1 MAFYITETNF
11 VTNNNTQKNK
21 FLNLP
26 HDIKKKKKAFLRESA
41 RVIDPPQRKYSIFIK
56 YLFSAIGC

>member
-26 HDIKKKKKAFLRESA
+26 HDIKKKKKSF
-41 RVIDPPQRKYSIFIK
+41 PQRVSKSN
-56 YLFSAIGC
+56 

>member
-1 MAFYITETNF
+1 MTFYITETNF

-21 FLNLP
+21 FLNLL
-26 HDIKKKKKAFLRESA
+26 HDIKKKAFLRESA